1 MYLCSY
7 MACGKTVQVVV
18 AILLPTTYYTTYYM
32 TSVGNHFVV
41 RTTSLFYSEL
51 FGLLHKSSFHYQ

>member
-1 MYLCSY
+1 MYFCSY
-7 MACGKTVQVVV
+7 MACGKTVQVAV
-18 AILLPTTYYTTYYM
+18 AILLPTTYYM

-51 FGLLHKSSFHYQ
+51 FGLPHKSSFHYQ